1 MVTNIQSAKT
11 KLTLASGIDMSEVKL
26 MLKDIYTKLDEL
38 TNEIRKVSENR
49 PRINKDS
56 GRTL

>member
-1 MVTNIQSAKT
+1 MVTNIQSART
-11 KLTLASGIDMSEVKL
+11 KLTLSSGIDMPEVKL
-26 MLKDIYTKLDEL
+26 MLKDIYAKLDEL

-56 GRTL
+56 GRSL

>member
-1 MVTNIQSAKT
+1 MVTSVQSAKT
-11 KLTLASGIDMSEVKL
+11 KLNLASGIDLPEVKI
-26 MLKDIYTKLDEL
+26 MLKDIYAKLDEL

>member
-11 KLTLASGIDMSEVKL
+11 KLTLSSGIDMPEVKL
-26 MLKDIYTKLDEL
+26 MLKDIYAKLDEL

>member
-1 MVTNIQSAKT
+1 MVTNVQSAII
-11 KLTLASGIDMSEVKL
+11 KLGLSAPIDSSEIKL
-26 MLKDIYTKLDEL
+26 MLKDIYAKLDEL

>member
-1 MVTNIQSAKT
+1 MVTNIDSAKS
-11 KLTLASGIDMSEVKL
+11 KLNLSVGIDLPEVKL
-26 MLKDIYTKLDEL
+26 ILKDIYAKLDEL

-49 PRINKDS
+49 PRVDKNS

>member
-1 MVTNIQSAKT
+1 MVTNVQSAKT
-11 KLTLASGIDMSEVKL
+11 KLTLASGIDLPEVKI
-26 MLKDIYTKLDEL
+26 MLKDIYSKLDEL

>member
-1 MVTNIQSAKT
+1 MVTNIESAKT
-11 KLTLASGIDMSEVKL
+11 KLTLFSGIDLPEVKL
-26 MLKDIYTKLDEL
+26 MLKDIYAKLDEL

-56 GRTL
+56 GRIL

>member
-1 MVTNIQSAKT
+1 MVTNVDSAKS
-11 KLTLASGIDMSEVKL
+11 KLNLSVGIDLPEVKL

-49 PRINKDS
+49 PRVDKNS

>member
-1 MVTNIQSAKT
+1 MVTNIQAART
-11 KLTLASGIDMSEVKL
+11 KLTLSSGIDLPEVKL
-26 MLKDIYTKLDEL
+26 MLKDIYEKLDEL
-38 TNEIRKVSENR
+38 TNEIRKISENR

>member
-1 MVTNIQSAKT
+1 MVTNIESART
-11 KLTLASGIDMSEVKL
+11 KLTLSSGIDLPEVKL
-26 MLKDIYTKLDEL
+26 MLKDIYAKLDEL
-38 TNEIRKVSENR
+38 KNEIRKISENR

>member
-1 MVTNIQSAKT
+1 MVTNVQSAKT
-11 KLTLASGIDMSEVKL
+11 KLTLSSGIDMPEVKL
-26 MLKDIYTKLDEL
+26 MLKDIYAKLDEL

-49 PRINKDS
+49 PRVNKDS

>member
-11 KLTLASGIDMSEVKL
+11 RLTLASGIDMPEVKL
-26 MLKDIYTKLDEL
+26 MLKDIYAKLDEL

-49 PRINKDS
+49 PRSNKDS

>member
-1 MVTNIQSAKT
+1 MVTNVQSAKT
-11 KLTLASGIDMSEVKL
+11 KLTLASGIDLPEVKI
-26 MLKDIYTKLDEL
+26 MLKDIYSKLDEL

-49 PRINKDS
+49 PRVNKDS

>member
-1 MVTNIQSAKT
+1 MVTSVQSAKT
-11 KLTLASGIDMSEVKL
+11 KLNLASGIDLPEVKI
-26 MLKDIYTKLDEL
+26 MLKDIYAKLDEL

-49 PRINKDS
+49 PRVNKDS

>member
-1 MVTNIQSAKT
+1 MVTNIQSART
-11 KLTLASGIDMSEVKL
+11 KLTLSSGIDLSEVKL

-38 TNEIRKVSENR
+38 TNEIRKISENR

>member
-11 KLTLASGIDMSEVKL
+11 KLMLSSGIDMPEVKL
-26 MLKDIYTKLDEL
+26 MLKDIYAKLDEL

>member
-1 MVTNIQSAKT
+1 MVTNVDSAKS
-11 KLTLASGIDMSEVKL
+11 KLNLSVGIDLPEVKL
-26 MLKDIYTKLDEL
+26 MLKDIYAKLDEL

-49 PRINKDS
+49 PRVDKNS

>member
-1 MVTNIQSAKT
+1 MVTNIQAAKT
-11 KLTLASGIDMSEVKL
+11 KLTLASGIDMPEVKL

-49 PRINKDS
+49 PRVNKDS

>member
-1 MVTNIQSAKT
+1 MVTNIQSART
-11 KLTLASGIDMSEVKL
+11 KLELASPVDFPEIKL
-26 MLKDIYTKLDEL
+26 MLKDIYAKLDEL

>member
-1 MVTNIQSAKT
+1 MVTNIESART
-11 KLTLASGIDMSEVKL
+11 KLTLSSGIDLPEVKL
-26 MLKDIYTKLDEL
+26 MLKDIYAKLDEL
-38 TNEIRKVSENR
+38 TNEIRKISENR

>member
-1 MVTNIQSAKT
+1 MVTNIQAART
-11 KLTLASGIDMSEVKL
+11 KLTLSSGIDLPEVKL
-26 MLKDIYTKLDEL
+26 MLKDIYEKLDEL

>member
-1 MVTNIQSAKT
+1 MVTNVDSAKS
-11 KLTLASGIDMSEVKL
+11 KLNLSVGIDLPEVKL

-49 PRINKDS
+49 PRVNKDS

>member
-1 MVTNIQSAKT
+1 MVTNVQSAKT
-11 KLTLASGIDMSEVKL
+11 KLTLASGLDMPEVKL
-26 MLKDIYTKLDEL
+26 MLKDIYAKLDEL

-49 PRINKDS
+49 PRVDKNS

>member
-11 KLTLASGIDMSEVKL
+11 KLTLACGIDMPEVKI

-38 TNEIRKVSENR
+38 TDEIRKVSENR